1 MPIEAPLERHD
12 FLGIEAIVASDALRS
27 TLERARRF
35 ASSTASVL
43 IEGETGSGK
52 EIVARA
58 IHHFSNRSLKPWVD
72 ISCAALPD
80 NLVESELF
88 GYERGAFSG
97 ANGRK
102 PGLFEIAQGGTL
114 LLDEIG
120 ELDAKP
126 QAKLLRV
133 LDYGEFY
140 RLGGTHKVKVDV
152 RIIAAT
158 NRNLEEAVAAGRF
171 REDLFHR
178 LAQLRIRVPS
188 LRERVD
194 DILPLAELFR
204 ARSGLRQP
212 FSAEARR
219 ALLAYDWPGN
229 VRELRNVVTGC
240 CHAEGEEITLEDLPA
255 ALRSPG
261 TFSESLLRLAERA
274 ETPVHEKAQGGL
286 LETAER
292 ELILRALEQA
302 GGHHER
308 AARALGISTRTLSR
322 KLKLYLRA
330 GLNQE
335 PSSEKRGFIHRA
347 HPGT

>member
-1 MPIEAPLERHD
+1 MAFEGFLERHD

-35 ASSTASVL
+35 AQSTAAVL

-52 EIVARA
+52 EIIARA
-58 IHHFSNRSLKPWVD
+58 IHHYSNRSLKPWVD

-97 ANGRK
+97 ADSRK
-102 PGLFEIAQGGTL
+102 QGLFEIAQGGTL

-120 ELDAKP
+120 ELDPKP

-140 RLGGTHKVKVDV
+140 RLGGTRKVKVDV

-158 NRNLEEAVAAGRF
+158 NRNLEEAVAAGSF

-178 LAQLRIRVPS
+178 LAQLRIRVPA
-188 LRERVD
+188 LRERPD

-204 ARSGLRQP
+204 RSCGLRQT

-219 ALLAYDWPGN
+219 ALVAYSWPGN

-240 CHAEGEEITLEDLPA
+240 CNAEGDEIALEDLPP
-255 ALRSPG
+255 ALAG
-261 TFSESLLRLAERA
+261 GDDFSTSLLRLAERT
-274 ETPVHEKAQGGL
+274 ESSVRQEPRGGL
-286 LETAER
+286 LEAAER
-292 ELILRALEQA
+292 ELILRALEEA

-308 AARALGISTRTLSR
+308 AARKLGISTRTLSR
-322 KLKLYLRA
+322 KLKLYMQERIGEDPA
-330 GLNQE
+330 GR
-335 PSSEKRGFIHRA
+335 RGLSHNADPR
-347 HPGT
+347 T